1 LLLIFESLVLAFT
14 WRIFPD
20 KENVCDLRNQ
30 QHGNKIFVK
39 DIHIMIVDDEPSILE
54 LAQRHLE
61 LMGYC
66 HITPCQG
73 GQIALEQYHASTNP
87 FDIIISDL
95 NMPEM
100 NGVEFLRHLSET
112 DYSGGI
118 ILLSAEDERILEVAK
133 DLAKAR
139 NLNVLGYISKPLNRK
154 SLEPLI
160 SGYSPDASNT
170 PNTSSS
176 QPLDEITEKEL
187 RAGINGDE
195 LLVAFQAKVSIATDK
210 VIGVEALARWNHSE
224 RGILPPQTFISLAE
238 RCQLIDELTYS
249 MYRKSLSQM
258 RDWLDKDIILE
269 VSINISVNSFTSDGF
284 ADFLINTAEEYN
296 VNPEL
301 IILEITESQ
310 LMDNMLECLEKLI
323 QLRMSNFGLSI
334 DDFGTGHS
342 NMSQLKQAPFTEL
355 KIDRAFVNGASKDP
369 TARSIFESSVNLA
382 KKLHMSTVAE
392 GVETSEDM
400 ALVKELGCDQIQ
412 GFYKAKPMFADEFE
426 KFVQSV
432 SKA

>member
-1 LLLIFESLVLAFT
+1 
-14 WRIFPD
+14 
-20 KENVCDLRNQ
+20 
-30 QHGNKIFVK
+30 VK

-61 LMGYC
+61 NMGYSNI
-66 HITPCQG
+66 ITCLG
-73 GQIALEQYHASTNP
+73 GQIALEQYQASTNP

-100 NGVEFLRHLSET
+100 NGIEFLRHLSEV
-112 DYSGGI
+112 DYRGGI
-118 ILLSAEDERILEVAK
+118 ILFSAEDERILEVAK

-139 NLNVLGYISKPLNRK
+139 NLNVLGYVSKPIKRK

-160 SGYSPDASNT
+160 TGYSSDASNT

-176 QPLDEITEKEL
+176 PLLDEITEEEL
-187 RAGINGDE
+187 RAGINGDK
-195 LLVAFQAKVSIATDK
+195 LLVAFQAKTAVATNK
-210 VIGVEALARWNHSE
+210 VIGVEALARWDHSE
-224 RGILPPQTFISLAE
+224 RGVLPPQTFISLAE

-249 MYRKSLSQM
+249 MYRKTLSQM

-284 ADFLINTAEEYN
+284 VDFLINTAKEYN

-301 IILEITESQ
+301 IILEVTESQ
-310 LMDNMLECLEKLI
+310 LMDNILDCLEKLI

-342 NMSQLKQAPFTEL
+342 NMTQLKQAPFTEL
-355 KIDRAFVNGASKDP
+355 KIDRAFVNGASEDP
-369 TARSIFESSVNLA
+369 IARSIFESSVNLA
-382 KKLHMSTVAE
+382 KKLNMSTVAE
-392 GVETSEDM
+392 GVETREDM
-400 ALVKELGCDQIQ
+400 ALVEELGCDQIQ
-412 GFYKAKPMFADEFE
+412 GFYKSKPMFADEFE
-426 KFVQSV
+426 EFIKSV
-432 SKA
+432 SMA